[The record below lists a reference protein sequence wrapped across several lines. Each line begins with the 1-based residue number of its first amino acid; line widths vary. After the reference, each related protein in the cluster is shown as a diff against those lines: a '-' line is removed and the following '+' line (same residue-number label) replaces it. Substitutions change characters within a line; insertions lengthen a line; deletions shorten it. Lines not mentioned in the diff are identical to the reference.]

1 MCITLA
7 GPVVVDTT
15 LGLSLEPDH
24 LPPAQVQAP
33 ISHLKA
39 SYLCLILLLSPLW
52 TLRIVGRQCYKMQIK
67 SRWNHFLSKP
77 SKDLYPYRNPLRPS
91 SQLLFLCP
99 VPIPTLPGPS
109 LSHQDLGCLPY
120 TRSLL
125 SPFALCRGASF
136 SQGLSWASY
145 LTSAPTGH
153 PCPSSLLGVSCHLHG
168 YLLAR
173 EK

>member
-1 MCITLA
+1 MCIPLA

-109 LSHQDLGCLPY
+109 LSHQDLGCLSLYKEPPKSFCSLPWGFLLPGPFLSILFNVSPY
-120 TRSLL
+120 RTSL
-125 SPFALCRGASF
+125 
-136 SQGLSWASY
+136 
-145 LTSAPTGH
+145 
-153 PCPSSLLGVSCHLHG
+153 SLFPAWCFLPPPWVPIS
-168 YLLAR
+168 
-173 EK
+173 